1 MADAKHEAMDVAQI
15 LLLLPARDR
24 SQIVALARY
33 LAIVEAPTY
42 REALLVEDPHG
53 WTAICADGVHLGG
66 AGYTRLEA
74 EAEVDG
80 YLSLL
85 AADGTDECL
94 ECDGTGRAYGKH
106 DGGYAR
112 WGDCPCCDGTG
123 IA

>member
-1 MADAKHEAMDVAQI
+1 MLHLRTPADTAA
-15 LLLLPARDR
+15 LLLC
-24 SQIVALARY
+24 
-33 LAIVEAPTY
+33 VEGIATY
-42 REALLVEDPHG
+42 RNARLIEDPHG
-53 WTAICADGVHLGG
+53 WTAICADGVQLGG
-66 AGYTRLEA
+66 AGYTRSEV
-74 EAEVDG
+74 ENEVDG

-85 AADGTDECL
+85 AGDETDECL